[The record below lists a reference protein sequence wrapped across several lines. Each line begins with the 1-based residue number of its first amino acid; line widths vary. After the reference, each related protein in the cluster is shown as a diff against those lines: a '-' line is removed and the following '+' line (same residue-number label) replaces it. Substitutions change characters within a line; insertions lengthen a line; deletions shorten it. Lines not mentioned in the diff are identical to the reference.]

1 MKVKRLICVFLIV
14 TAIMGSVSNFTMAAS
29 GNGSNNAGV
38 YATRSIRF
46 DIQPNAGAVSSSI
59 MPLEVGETVVIT
71 AGYTPFSANLEVG
84 IVDSD
89 GQFYYT
95 TFTGGNVDMEII
107 ITKRG
112 DYKLA
117 VYNNSSA
124 LVSMSGYVNY

>member
-1 MKVKRLICVFLIV
+1 MKPKRLICIVLIIA
-14 TAIMGSVSNFTMAAS
+14 AIMCSSPVSTMAAG
-29 GNGSNNAGV
+29 GNSSDNAGV

-71 AGYTPFSANLEVG
+71 AGYTPFSASLEVG
-84 IVDSD
+84 IVDSN

-95 TFTGGNVDMEII
+95 TFTGGNVDLEIV

-112 DYKLA
+112 DYRLA
-117 VYNNSSA
+117 VYNNSST
-124 LVSMSGYVNY
+124 LVSLSGYVNY